1 MKYTVYRLAFSTS
14 VHFGEGMLNSSAC
27 TFQADTLFSA
37 LYIEAMHIG
46 RADEFFEEV
55 KMGNLLLSDAF
66 PYVGDEYLVPKPML
80 YVEGKEKGNSTEKKT
95 YKKLKY
101 LPIGNMENYL
111 SGEIVQELEIGRLQ
125 RNVMA
130 AVRKDGD
137 TEPFYVG
144 TYCFHEKNGLY
155 VIAAFKEEKQR
166 ELLEELLD
174 ALAYTGIGGKK
185 ASGLGKFEVFPG
197 RNIDSLLKRLQKKS
211 DKKML
216 MSTALP
222 REDEMEWA
230 LDGASYLLD
239 KRSGFV
245 ASGTYA
251 EELQRK
257 RDLYVFASGS
267 CFCHEFS
274 GDIYDVSKD
283 GRHPVYRYAR
293 ALFMGV

>member
-37 LYIEAMHIG
+37 LYIEAMHMG
-46 RADEFFEEV
+46 RADEFFGEV

-166 ELLEELLD
+166 ELLEDLLD

-197 RNIDSLLKRLQKKS
+197 KNIDSLLKRLQKKS

-230 LDGASYLLD
+230 LDGASYLLN

>member
-1 MKYTVYRLAFSTS
+1 M
-14 VHFGEGMLNSSAC
+14 
-27 TFQADTLFSA
+27 
-37 LYIEAMHIG
+37 
-46 RADEFFEEV
+46 
-55 KMGNLLLSDAF
+55 
-66 PYVGDEYLVPKPML
+66 
-80 YVEGKEKGNSTEKKT
+80 
-95 YKKLKY
+95 
-101 LPIGNMENYL
+101 

-166 ELLEELLD
+166 ELLEDLLD

-197 RNIDSLLKRLQKKS
+197 KNIDSLLKRLQKKS

-230 LDGASYLLD
+230 LDGASYLLN